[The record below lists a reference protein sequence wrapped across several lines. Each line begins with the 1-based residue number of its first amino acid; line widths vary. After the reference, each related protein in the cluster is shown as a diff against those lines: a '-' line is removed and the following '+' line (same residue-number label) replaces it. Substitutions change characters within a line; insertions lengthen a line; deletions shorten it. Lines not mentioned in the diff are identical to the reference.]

1 MKKTTKNV
9 AIRFITTPSLL
20 LISNFHS
27 TLSPS
32 ILFEVSVQK
41 YFIMIITK
49 NIFNRHLFFFI
60 KHLVFI
66 NELTFSFLCIEK
78 EGRHFSSQT
87 RIGIFAVRISKMPIY

>member
-49 NIFNRHLFFFI
+49 NIFNRQLFCFNKRHMI
-60 KHLVFI
+60 I
-66 NELTFSFLCIEK
+66 NKSLSMMVCDAY
-78 EGRHFSSQT
+78 Q
-87 RIGIFAVRISKMPIY
+87 